1 MRKVPYVLLTSW
13 FLFAKSSDATLTIY
27 KDGTALIKQPVAWSI
42 PSGDSYVT
50 WSGLPDGIHKDTP
63 FLNLDGADILSQR
76 FNDNVFSGADY
87 FKSLRG
93 EQIQVKPKEG
103 KLVKGTLLEINSS
116 AVTISHQSGV
126 ITFNRNELEFI
137 GNKKKDILEPFFHPY
152 LSWNLKSKSNK
163 SVEGELVYKSNNFSW
178 NTVYRLK
185 MVNEEKGTLIA
196 EAVISNSSNMDFKNA
211 LLQLV
216 EGNLNKPRTKEPP
229 RLERMNHALS
239 MPANGGAMSR
249 MVKDELGD
257 YHIYSLNET
266 HDLGGKENITVRI
279 YGPLDVGYE
288 KKYVFENTE
297 RRQKEEPLEVQL
309 TMDNTES
316 NGLGIS
322 LPGGKV
328 EMYSYK
334 KSSTLEYIGADN
346 MGQVPKGQSTTLTS
360 GRAFDVTGNRK
371 VLNYDR
377 QRKSEEAVIEIK
389 VSNTRNEEVDI
400 LLIEH
405 INGDW
410 IIKDESLNYQ
420 KKDASTVHFPLSL
433 NAGETKSVYYTYRK
447 EWK

>member
-1 MRKVPYVLLTSW
+1 MKQVLYLLLASW
-13 FLFAKSSDATLTIY
+13 LLFAKSSDATLTIY

-42 PSGDSYVT
+42 PSGNSYVT
-50 WSGLPDGIHKDTP
+50 WSGLPDGIHRDTP
-63 FLNLDGADILSQR
+63 FLNLNGADILSQR
-76 FNDNVFSGADY
+76 FNDNVFSGVDY
-87 FKSLRG
+87 FNSLRG

-137 GNKKKDILEPFFHPY
+137 GNKKKDLIEPFFHPY
-152 LSWNLKSKSNK
+152 LSWDLKSKSNK
-163 SVEGELVYKSNNFSW
+163 DVEGELVYKTNNFSW

-185 MVNEEKGTLIA
+185 MLNEEKGTLIA
-196 EAVISNSSNMDFKNA
+196 EAVISNSSNMGFKNA
-211 LLQLV
+211 SLQLV
-216 EGNLNKPRTKEPP
+216 EGNLNKVRTKEPP
-229 RLERMNHALS
+229 RPERMSRALS
-239 MPANGGAMSR
+239 MPANDNTIPR
-249 MVKDELGD
+249 MTKDELGD
-257 YHIYSLNET
+257 YYIYSPPET
-266 HDLGGKENITVRI
+266 HDLGAKENITVRM

-309 TMDNTES
+309 TMENTES

-389 VSNTRNEEVDI
+389 VSNARNEEVDI

>member
-1 MRKVPYVLLTSW
+1 MRHALYILLISS
-13 FLFAKSSDATLTIY
+13 LIFAQSSDAALTIY
-27 KDGTALIKQPVAWSI
+27 KDGTALIKQPVAWSV
-42 PSGDSYVT
+42 PSGYSYVT
-50 WSGLPDGIHKDTP
+50 WGDLPNGMHRDTP
-63 FLNLDGADILSQR
+63 FLNMDGADIISQR
-76 FNDNVFSGADY
+76 FNDNVFSGSDY
-87 FKSLRG
+87 FNTLKG
-93 EQIQVKPKEG
+93 KEIQVKPKEG
-103 KLVKGTLLEINSS
+103 KLVRGTLLEISS
-116 AVTISHQSGV
+116 GSVTISHQSG
-126 ITFNRNELEFI
+126 IISFNRSELEYI
-137 GNKKKDILEPFFHPY
+137 GNKKADISQPSFHPY
-152 LSWNLKSKSNK
+152 LSWDIKSKSGK
-163 SVEGELVYKSNNFSW
+163 VVEGELVYKTNNFSW

-185 MVNEEKGTLIA
+185 MINEEKGELIA
-196 EAVISNSSNMDFKNA
+196 EAVVSNSSNMDFKNA
-211 LLQLV
+211 FLKLV
-216 EGNLNKPRTKEPP
+216 EGNLNKVRTVQPP
-229 RLERMNHALS
+229 RPERMNRAVS
-239 MPANGGAMSR
+239 MAAKNDGMPMMG
-249 MVKDELGD
+249 KDELGD
-257 YHIYSLNET
+257 YHIYSLNDT
-266 HDLGGKENITVRI
+266 HDLGAKENITVRM

-309 TMDNTES
+309 TMENTES

-334 KSSTLEYIGADN
+334 KVNGLEYIGADK

-389 VSNTRNEEVDI
+389 VSNARNEEVNV
-400 LLIEH
+400 LLVEH

>member
-1 MRKVPYVLLTSW
+1 MRQTIFILLI
-13 FLFAKSSDATLTIY
+13 SSLLLAQSSEATLTIY

-42 PSGDSYVT
+42 PSGYSYVT
-50 WSGLPDGIHKDTP
+50 WDEIPNGMHRETP
-63 FLNLDGADILSQR
+63 FLNIEGTDILTQR
-76 FNDNVFSGADY
+76 FNDNIFSGTDY
-87 FKSLRG
+87 FNSLRG
-93 EQIQVKPKEG
+93 EEIQVKPKEG
-103 KLVKGTLLEINSS
+103 KLVKGTLLEISS
-116 AVTISHQSGV
+116 SSVTISHESG
-126 ITFNRNELEFI
+126 IISFNRSELEYI
-137 GNKKKDILEPFFHPY
+137 GNKEKDLPQSSFHPY
-152 LSWNLKSKSNK
+152 LSWDLRSKSSQNI
-163 SVEGELVYKSNNFSW
+163 EGELVYKTNNFLW
-178 NTVYRLK
+178 HTVYRLK
-185 MVNEEKGTLIA
+185 MINEEKGELIA
-196 EAVISNSSNMDFKNA
+196 EAVISNSSNMDFNNA
-211 LLQLV
+211 VIQLV
-216 EGNLNKPRTKEPP
+216 EGNLNKVNIKRPRP
-229 RLERMNHALS
+229 ERMNRAAS
-239 MPANGGAMSR
+239 MNANKDVMP
-249 MVKDELGD
+249 MMEKDELGD
-257 YHIYSLNET
+257 YHIYSLNDT
-266 HDLGGKENITVRI
+266 HDLGAKENITVRM

-309 TMDNTES
+309 TMENTES

-334 KSSTLEYIGADN
+334 KSSGLEYIGADN

-389 VSNTRNEEVDI
+389 VSNTRNEEVYV
-400 LLIEH
+400 LLVEH

-420 KKDASTVHFPLSL
+420 KKDASTVHFPLTL
-433 NAGETKSVYYTYRK
+433 NAGETKSIYYTYRK